1 MTTLTRNI
9 LNFYKEDESNTLYLK
24 KLFTNTDNLGYYHP
38 FAQNA
43 IDSKWNGKDV
53 YIGTI
58 DEINTY
64 SINEFGFRGEA
75 YKDSEVIVSGCSITF
90 GIGVP
95 ESGRWG
101 NLLSN
106 KINKNI
112 MNLGSP
118 GASVESMSTN
128 IIQYCLNNKMPKEI
142 FCLFPDFFRKMVVA
156 DKEFYKTKGN
166 KWAEELS
173 NLSYTY
179 SNPKVSVV
187 DSDSLFM
194 QIEDKKYIEDSV
206 SPHQLILNSVN
217 AIYVLESFCLS
228 NNIKLNWT
236 TWDLATALIME
247 NLVELKDFKLKNYTA
262 FFPPKTKTQV
272 NTLISNSC
280 KSDHNSEFKDNVCWY
295 VGSDYSI
302 VNSKKVTTTAHPG
315 IHFHEHISDFFYNLS
330 KQSNEEHNKD

>member
-9 LNFYKEDESNTLYLK
+9 LDFYKENESNTLYLK
-24 KLFTNTDNLGYYHP
+24 KIFTNTNNLGYYQP

-43 IDSKWNGKDV
+43 IDSEWNGKDP

-58 DEINTY
+58 DEINIY
-64 SINEFGFRGEA
+64 NINEFGFRGEA

-112 MNLGSP
+112 TNLGSP
-118 GASVESMSTN
+118 GASVESISSN

-142 FCLFPDFFRKMVVA
+142 FCLLPDFFRKMAVA
-156 DKEFYKTKGN
+156 DKEFYQTKGN
-166 KWAEELS
+166 KWAEKLD
-173 NLSYTY
+173 NLSYTFC
-179 SNPKVSVV
+179 NPKVSVY
-187 DSDSLFM
+187 DSNSFFM
-194 QIEDKKYIEDSV
+194 EIEDKKYIEDSV

-236 TWDLATALIME
+236 TWDLASALLME
-247 NLVELKDFKLKNYTA
+247 NLVELENFKLKNYTP
-262 FFPPKTKTQV
+262 FFPPKTEMQV
-272 NTLISNSC
+272 GNFISKSC
-280 KSDHNSEFKDNVCWY
+280 RSSHNSDFIDNVCWG

-302 VNSKKVTTTAHPG
+302 VNSKKATNTAHPG
-315 IHFHEHISDFFYNLS
+315 IHVHEHFADFFYKLS
-330 KQSNEEHNKD
+330 N

>member
-1 MTTLTRNI
+1 MTNLTKNI
-9 LNFYKEDESNTLYLK
+9 LDFYKENESNTLYLK
-24 KLFTNTDNLGYYHP
+24 KMFTNTNNLGYYQP

-43 IDSKWNGKDV
+43 IDSEWNGKDP

-58 DEINTY
+58 DETNTY
-64 SINEFGFRGEA
+64 NINEFGFRGKA
-75 YKDSEVIVSGCSITF
+75 YKDSEVIISGCSITF

-118 GASVESMSTN
+118 GASIESISTN

-142 FCLFPDFFRKMVVA
+142 FCLLPDFFRRMVVA
-156 DKEFYKTKGN
+156 DKEFYETKGN
-166 KWAEELS
+166 KWAEKLN
-173 NLSYTY
+173 NLSYTFC
-179 SNPKVSVV
+179 NTKVSVYN
-187 DSDSLFM
+187 SNSIFM
-194 QIEDKKYIEDSV
+194 EIEDQKYIEDSV

-217 AIYVLESFCLS
+217 AIYILESFCLS

-236 TWDLATALIME
+236 TWDSASALLME
-247 NLVELKDFKLKNYTA
+247 NLVKLKDFKLKNYTP
-262 FFPPKTKTQV
+262 FFPSESTDGV
-272 NTLISNSC
+272 NTFILNSC
-280 KSDHNSEFKDNVCWY
+280 QSNHNSEFKDDACWI

-302 VNSKKVTTTAHPG
+302 VNSKKKVIGTSHPG
-315 IHFHEHISDFFYNLS
+315 IHFHEHIADLFYKLS
-330 KQSNEEHNKD
+330 N

>member
-9 LNFYKEDESNTLYLK
+9 LNFYKENESNTLYLK
-24 KLFTNTDNLGYYHP
+24 KMFTNTDNLGYYQP

-43 IDSKWNGKDV
+43 IDSKWNEKDP

-64 SINEFGFRGEA
+64 NINEFGFRGKA
-75 YKDSEVIVSGCSITF
+75 YKDSEIIVSGCSITF

-101 NLLSN
+101 SLLSN

-118 GASVESMSTN
+118 GASVESMSAN

-166 KWAEELS
+166 KWAEKLN
-173 NLSYTY
+173 NLSYTF
-179 SNPKVSVV
+179 SNPKVSVL
-187 DSDSLFM
+187 DSDSIFM
-194 QIEDKKYIEDSV
+194 EIEDQKYIEDSV

-228 NNIKLNWT
+228 NNINLNWT
-236 TWDLATALIME
+236 TWDLASALVME
-247 NLVELKDFKLKNYTA
+247 NLVKLKDFKLKNYTP
-262 FFPPKTKTQV
+262 FFPPKTKTQI
-272 NTLISNSC
+272 NTFISDSC
-280 KSDHNSEFKDNVCWY
+280 KSDHNSDFKDNICWT

-302 VNSKKVTTTAHPG
+302 VDSKKMVTGRAHPG
-315 IHFHEHISDFFYNLS
+315 IHFHEHMADFFYNLS
-330 KQSNEEHNKD
+330 KQNNE